1 VTRDTL
7 KRHVN
12 THGAAAIAAWT
23 DQDPRDHRRACEACA
38 RGKQRCDGGGAGSA
52 PCGKCISKGRQC
64 VYPTSSVRGHNV
76 YGESEITDNHSPADP
91 THLDEPFHTQ
101 VAEPFITQ
109 NVPVTMTV
117 DGEGEPMQ
125 HDISEQ
131 TAAVPAAVDM
141 FSVQLDYGLPWD
153 DFLVSPQF
161 MFPFSLPHPLGSEAP
176 RTTALK
182 CRKKMHTMATTW
194 V

>member
-1 VTRDTL
+1 
-7 KRHVN
+7 
-12 THGAAAIAAWT
+12 
-23 DQDPRDHRRACEACA
+23 
-38 RGKQRCDGGGAGSA
+38 
-52 PCGKCISKGRQC
+52 
-64 VYPTSSVRGHNV
+64 V